1 MENKICTKINLKQTS
16 RAINSYSVDKIAEWT
31 HAKDKNNTNVNI
43 QKHVESKI
51 VIQIQIQTSN

>member
-1 MENKICTKINLKQTS
+1 MENKICTKINLQQTLCV
-16 RAINSYSVDKIAEWT
+16 INSYSADKIVEWT

-51 VIQIQIQTSN
+51 VIQTQIQTSN